1 MGIRILTNMVRI
13 IWDTLY
19 ETELNFKSIQS
30 VFIRNYYVS
39 GTALSF
45 RNTEINKT
53 QSLPLKELTF

>member
-1 MGIRILTNMVRI
+1 MGKVILIDSDMVRI
-13 IWDTLY
+13 TWNNLY

-30 VFIRNYYVS
+30 VFIRGYYVP

-53 QSLPLKELTF
+53 